1 MAADGEQS
9 PLENTIDEM
18 LTTLTDL
25 AAKVSELATQ
35 TAALKPLLPLAKQ
48 LDGLPDKVT
57 TLQAAAFEGS
67 NQIAA
72 LNLAVSRLEKAQRGD
87 KEPSEADAPGG
98 GGLPLHRSARL
109 HTFLTRTRMT
119 TMPIHASTRA
129 PASSS
134 RRSMARRIPFHG

>member
-87 KEPSEADAPGG
+87 KEPSEVDAPGG
-98 GGLPLHRSARL
+98 GGCLCTVPRD
-109 HTFLTRTRMT
+109 
-119 TMPIHASTRA
+119 ST
-129 PASSS
+129 PSSPE
-134 RRSMARRIPFHG
+134 RG

>member
-1 MAADGEQS
+1 MAADDEKTA
-9 PLENTIDEM
+9 LEATVDDM

-57 TLQAAAFEGS
+57 TLQAAAFEGT

-72 LNLAVSRLEKAQRGD
+72 LSLAVTRLEKAQRGD
-87 KEPSEADAPGG
+87 CDHPTDDVTGG
-98 GGLPLHRSARL
+98 
-109 HTFLTRTRMT
+109 
-119 TMPIHASTRA
+119 
-129 PASSS
+129 
-134 RRSMARRIPFHG
+134 RRVSVGPPPVP

>member
-1 MAADGEQS
+1 MAADDEKTA
-9 PLENTIDEM
+9 LEATVDDM

-57 TLQAAAFEGS
+57 TLQAAAFEGA

-72 LNLAVSRLEKAQRGD
+72 LSLAVTRLEKAQRGD
-87 KEPSEADAPGG
+87 HGHPTDDIAGGDASASGP
-98 GGLPLHRSARL
+98 LPFRETPHLPHRDA
-109 HTFLTRTRMT
+109 
-119 TMPIHASTRA
+119 
-129 PASSS
+129 
-134 RRSMARRIPFHG
+134 

>member
-1 MAADGEQS
+1 MAGDGEQS
-9 PLENTIDEM
+9 SLETTVDKM

-25 AAKVSELATQ
+25 TAKVSNLATQ

-72 LNLAVSRLEKAQRGD
+72 LSLTISHLEKAQRGD
-87 KEPSEADAPGG
+87 KEPSEVDAAG
-98 GGLPLHRSARL
+98 GGLPPYRSARR
-109 HTFLTRTRMT
+109 HTFLTGTQMT
-119 TMPIHASTRA
+119 TTPGILASTLA
-129 PASSS
+129 PASNF
-134 RRSMARRIPFHG
+134 RRSMARRIPFPG